1 MANHAPMES
10 NKGRPGPNFTKAGPV
25 ISKVRLKT
33 RHQRRNARSE
43 CVQIRSRAIR
53 GIKKNVNWQNRTPT
67 RQRDTR
73 GVRLSSGGSAAADF
87 TLALASL
94 LCYVSIHWS
103 RIQYPRKIWNDFH
116 PPCSFGSSSFLTSNY
131 IAESRDEGSRKN
143 DHRKSGIQE
152 KSENDSSPVVFF
164 NDYCAP
170 FLKFLGFF
178 WNLKFYF
185 FLFFQQEL
193 VFFVMAL

>member
-116 PPCSFGSSSFLTSNY
+116 PPLVLLALHLFWQATILQKAGM
-131 IAESRDEGSRKN
+131 RDPEKMITGNQGSRKKVKMTL
-143 DHRKSGIQE
+143 H
-152 KSENDSSPVVFF
+152 P
-164 NDYCAP
+164 
-170 FLKFLGFF
+170 L
-178 WNLKFYF
+178 F
-185 FLFFQQEL
+185 FLMIIVRLFWSFWDFFETSNFT
-193 VFFVMAL
+193 FFCFFSKSWSSL